1 MTSWFI
7 RSRRLLTP
15 ALPMPRFLLA
25 IMLVLAGCSGPAA
38 NAPAPVIAGL
48 DAADPNVAQVLQEQ
62 LDVAMASLDDGVL
75 RGNLGLAYEA
85 NGYEQAALASYGQA
99 EALAPDEF
107 EWPYL
112 LALLVAHQGE
122 PEQALAHLARSLK
135 INPDY
140 VSSWL
145 WRGNLL
151 LDLDQPDAALQAFE
165 QARKSG
171 AGAPAD
177 IGLARV
183 LLRQADPEQA
193 LGLLEP
199 LSVRLSHPYVFRLLG
214 RALRDLGRMQ
224 EATVALDQAKDA
236 TQFRWP
242 DEVGK
247 RKTQFIA
254 GFGRRLLSAEA
265 LIVAHKPDQALPILE
280 DLASARPTH
289 VTLLNHL
296 AVAYKQTGQQERSMA
311 TLAKALALAPE
322 YYPIHL
328 NLAVAFDDRGDYDT
342 ALNYIDQAIR
352 IHPTFGMAHQRR
364 GVVLMHMER
373 YAEARNA
380 LETAIR
386 YDARDP
392 QLFYFAG
399 VIESTLQHWPESV
412 RHFQRAVQMD
422 ARFTK
427 AHVHLA
433 RSLGELRRIE
443 EARHVLQTAEA
454 LGAEIRE
461 IRMTRSWLDRLEA
474 SGL

>member
-1 MTSWFI
+1 M
-7 RSRRLLTP
+7 
-15 ALPMPRFLLA
+15 LA
-25 IMLVLAGCSGPAA
+25 FAVLSGCSQPEEDELAL
-38 NAPAPVIAGL
+38 VIVGL
-48 DAADPNVAQVLQEQ
+48 DAADTNVAQVLQEQ
-62 LDVAMASLDDGVL
+62 INAASASPDDGAV

-85 NGYEQAALASYGQA
+85 NGFEQAALASYRQA
-99 EALAPDEF
+99 ESLAPDEF

-112 LALLVAHQGE
+112 QALLVAHQGA
-122 PEQALAHLARSLK
+122 PEHALVHLALSLK
-135 INPDY
+135 LNPDY

-151 LDLDQPDAALQAFE
+151 LDLDQPDAAMQAFE
-165 QARKSG
+165 QARESG

-177 IGLARV
+177 IGMARV
-183 LLRQADPEQA
+183 LLRKANPEQA

-199 LSVRLSHPYVFRLLG
+199 LSERLSHPYVFRLQG
-214 RALRDLGRMQ
+214 FALRDLGRME
-224 EATVALDQAKDA
+224 EATVVLDQAKDA

-242 DEVGK
+242 DEVSE

-254 GFGRRLLSAEA
+254 GFGRRLLSAET
-265 LIVAHKPDQALPILE
+265 LIVAQKPDQALHILE
-280 DLASARPTH
+280 ELASERPDH
-289 VTLLNHL
+289 ATLLNHL

-311 TLAKALALAPE
+311 TLTKVLEVATE

-328 NLAVAFDDRGDYDT
+328 NLAAIYDDRGDYNT
-342 ALNYIDQAIR
+342 ALEYIDQAIE
-352 IHPTFGMAHQRR
+352 IHPTFGLAYQRR
-364 GVVLMHMER
+364 GVVLMHMKR
-373 YAEARNA
+373 YAEARND

-386 YDARDP
+386 LDARDP

-412 RHFQRAVQMD
+412 RHFQQAVKMD

-427 AHVHLA
+427 AHMQLE

-443 EARHVLQTAEA
+443 EARSALQTAA
-454 LGAEIRE
+454 TLGAEIRD

-474 SGL
+474 SGI